1 MSRRKIF
8 RQIVMILL
16 IFTGLLSA
24 ATVHAELKT
33 FEGVG
38 EYFMTDETVDF
49 AKNQA
54 ELAAQRDILD
64 KVCVHVKGQSKMI
77 DNELDNDEIITVSAG
92 ILHVIDTKFFMT
104 KDNSGMII
112 KSFVTAQIDIAET
125 IRLLEQTI
133 KERKG
138 E

>member
-1 MSRRKIF
+1 MNFQTARFHIDAGPQSLFDRVFAKMSE
-8 RQIVMILL
+8 V
-16 IFTGLLSA
+16 
-24 ATVHAELKT
+24 KT

-77 DNELDNDEIITVSAG
+77 DNEFDNDEIITVSTG
-92 ILHVIDTKFFMT
+92 ILHVIDTKFFIT
-104 KDNSGMII
+104 EENDGII
-112 KSFVTAQIDIAET
+112 INSFVTAQIDIDEA
-125 IRLLEQTI
+125 IKLLEQTI
-133 KERKG
+133 KERKW